1 MKKQLTTA
9 LVLAFPDLTIP
20 FILTTD
26 ASYQG
31 LGAMLSQIGKDN
43 EERAISYSSS
53 TLKPAQ
59 ENYSVTQLEALAV
72 I

>member
-9 LVLAFPDLTIP
+9 PVLAFPDLTIP

-31 LGAMLSQIGKDN
+31 LGTMLSQIRKDK
-43 EERAISYSSS
+43 EERAITYTSS

-59 ENYSVTQLEALAV
+59 ENHSVT
-72 I
+72 